1 MFFTEEKKMKK
12 FWTLLIIVGFFF
24 SFLSVP
30 TALFAGDAAD
40 DLNDA
45 YTGQSDYFAG
55 NPSESH
61 PVPGVP
67 DVGPSG
73 PVE

>member
-1 MFFTEEKKMKK
+1 MKK
-12 FWTLLIIVGFFF
+12 FWTLLVIVGFFF
-24 SFLSVP
+24 GFLILP
-30 TALFAGDAAD
+30 TALFAGDAMD

-55 NPSESH
+55 NPSQSH
-61 PVPGVP
+61 PAPGVP

>member
-1 MFFTEEKKMKK
+1 MKK
-12 FWTLLIIVGFFF
+12 FSTLLVVISFLF
-24 SFLSVP
+24 SFLILP
-30 TALFAGDAAD
+30 TALFAGDAMD

-45 YTGQSDYFAG
+45 YTGQSDYFEG
-55 NPSESH
+55 NPSVTN

-73 PVE
+73 PVEE